1 MPASRLTDT
10 ISGVFSDRI
19 DTGNVNPKAVYY
31 RPLTWIPHLE
41 RLPPDTGKLLKP
53 LDWTRIPYHFFSYN
67 VCVDAGYFILFAFS
81 QAKLFDRDPE
91 TNEVL
96 WFASPPL
103 NMSHAKGPRYSL
115 VYMQFLAAKRRR
127 MLEDGKRSDEMHVD
141 TKAGKRV
148 HPQTITEITRQV
160 LSERPLEGPV

>member
-1 MPASRLTDT
+1 MMIL
-10 ISGVFSDRI
+10 
-19 DTGNVNPKAVYY
+19 
-31 RPLTWIPHLE
+31 HLE

-53 LDWTRIPYHFFSYN
+53 LDWARMPYHVSN
-67 VCVDAGYFILFAFS
+67 VCVDASYPFLGSLTT
-81 QAKLFDRDPE
+81 AKLFDRDPD

-103 NMSHAKGPRYSL
+103 NRPDAKGSRHSL

-127 MLEDGKRSDEMHVD
+127 ASEDGKQRNGMDVN

-160 LSERPLEGPV
+160 LNELPIEGSA